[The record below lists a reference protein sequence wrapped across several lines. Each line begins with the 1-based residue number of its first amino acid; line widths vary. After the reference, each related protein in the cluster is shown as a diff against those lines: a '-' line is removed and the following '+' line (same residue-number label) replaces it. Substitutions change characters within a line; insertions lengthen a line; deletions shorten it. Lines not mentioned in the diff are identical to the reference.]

1 MSMEDAIMRDMGVNC
16 YRASKITT
24 MLNRLGQG
32 DLNEGIMIVA
42 YAGIPIYLISDY
54 SLDQIY
60 DTIIDSKKRGGE
72 SDQEIIIWL
81 NSQPMESELRHQ
93 LVKPI
98 KTAA

>member
-1 MSMEDAIMRDMGVNC
+1 MSMENAIMNDMGVNC
-16 YRASKITT
+16 YRASRITS

-32 DLNEGIMIVA
+32 DMGEGMMIVA

-72 SDQEIIIWL
+72 SETDIIVWL
-81 NSQPMESELRHQ
+81 NSQPMESGLRAQ
-93 LVKPI
+93 LLKRVKQ
-98 KTAA
+98 AA